1 MELDTDK
8 VKELATIK
16 NQPIKII
23 SYQDLLFLNDTIDQI
38 HSWIATL
45 SLINN
50 FFANSKNPLN
60 KKKIIKEFHAN
71 SYLFATFYEDFL
83 LRTTTLEKQIKDLK
97 ARPKVRI

>member
-1 MELDTDK
+1 MEIDTEK
-8 VKELATIK
+8 RTELVTTK
-16 NQPIKII
+16 NQPIKTI
-23 SYQDLLFLNDTIDQI
+23 SYQDLLLLSNTFDQI
-38 HSWIATL
+38 HSWVEML

-50 FFANSKNPLN
+50 FFTNSKAPLN